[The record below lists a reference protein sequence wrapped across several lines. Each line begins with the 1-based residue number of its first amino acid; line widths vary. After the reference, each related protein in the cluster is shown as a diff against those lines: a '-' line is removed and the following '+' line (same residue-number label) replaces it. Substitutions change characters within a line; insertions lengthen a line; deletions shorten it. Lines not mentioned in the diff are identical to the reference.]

1 MNTPYYGYVS
11 PYSAGLRCRCPRCG
25 EGRLF
30 SGFLAIAP
38 KCEVCDL
45 TLAHEDAGDGPA
57 VFVIL
62 IYGFLMA
69 GLAAWVELSYE
80 PPFWVHAVIFV
91 PLILG
96 GSALLLR
103 PFKGVIVAL
112 QYRHRVAGFEN
123 EPDGPAGP

>member
-1 MNTPYYGYVS
+1 MTAPYHGTVS
-11 PYSAGLRCRCPRCG
+11 PLSAGLRCRCPRCG

-30 SGFLAIAP
+30 SGFLEIAP
-38 KCEVCDL
+38 TCRVCGL

-62 IYGFLMA
+62 IYGFVMA
-69 GLAAWVELSYE
+69 GLAAWVELTWE
-80 PPFWVHAVIFV
+80 PPFWVHALIFV

-103 PFKGVIVAL
+103 PFKATLVAL
-112 QYRHRVAGFEN
+112 QYKHRVAGFEN
-123 EPDGPAGP
+123 EPGGPSRP